1 MTIENVVNAISKA
14 KNIAI
19 IGHIMPDGDAIG
31 SCLALYYSIKRLS
44 KKSKSLLYGQGSSN
58 PKFSKGC

>member
-44 KKSKSLLYGQGSSN
+44 KKQVFIVRTRFLKS
-58 PKFSKGC
+58 